1 MKRSMKSF
9 LFLSIC
15 VLGFNGCNKDEK
27 TVSPPVPGNEF
38 LTSVRVTAT
47 NTTDPTDVQVA
58 IITDTTII
66 PNPPESINHDTLNL
80 KANSVYTVTIEFLDE
95 TKNPPGQ
102 VTDDIYDRRNYHL
115 ICFETSPGLN
125 VTVVRTDLD
134 TNNPPLQIGLQDK
147 ITTGAVS
154 KGTLNVQLRHQP
166 NAKNGDCAPGSS
178 DADVTFDVN
187 VY

>member
-9 LFLSIC
+9 LFISLC
-15 VLGFNGCNKDEK
+15 VLGFNRCNKDEK

-47 NTTDPTDVQVA
+47 STTDPTDIQVA

-66 PNPPESINHDTLNL
+66 PNPPSSINHDTLNL
-80 KANSVYTVTIEFLDE
+80 KANTVYTATVEFLDE

-115 ICFETSPGLN
+115 ICFEISSGLN
-125 VTVVRTDLD
+125 LTVVRTDLD
-134 TNNPPLQIGLQDK
+134 TNTPPLQIGLQDN

-178 DADVTFDVN
+178 DADVNFNVN
-187 VY
+187 IY

>member
-1 MKRSMKSF
+1 MKITSKSF
-9 LFLSIC
+9 LFMSILI
-15 VLGFNGCNKDEK
+15 LGLNGCNKDEK

-66 PNPPESINHDTLNL
+66 PNPPDSINHDTLNL
-80 KANSVYTVTIEFLDE
+80 KANSVYTVTVEFLDE
-95 TKNPPGQ
+95 TKHPAGQ

-115 ICFETSPGLN
+115 ICFETSQGLN
-125 VTVVRTDLD
+125 LTVMRTDLD

-147 ITTGAVS
+147 FTTGAVS

-178 DADVTFDVN
+178 DADVTYN
-187 VY
+187 INIY